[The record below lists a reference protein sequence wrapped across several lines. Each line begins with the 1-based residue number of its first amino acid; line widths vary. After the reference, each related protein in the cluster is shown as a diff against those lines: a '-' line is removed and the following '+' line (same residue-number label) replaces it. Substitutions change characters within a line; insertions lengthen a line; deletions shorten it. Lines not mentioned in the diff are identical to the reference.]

1 MKALILKEIKAFF
14 NGLPGYIAIL
24 AFLIIMG
31 LFLWVFPAQY
41 NIPEAG
47 YATLDSLFLLAPF
60 VFLFLVPAITMR
72 FFADEKRMGTLEMLM
87 TKPLSRTEVVMAKYL
102 AGLVLVVFSLLPTLV
117 YVISIRIF
125 SVPTGPD
132 MGAIWGSYLGL
143 LFLGMVYVSIGL
155 FASALTENQ
164 IVAFIIALFLSGF
177 LYVGP
182 EMLHSLEALG
192 SFDHFVRQL
201 GLFTHYSS
209 MGRGVVDSRDLLY
222 FFGVIVFFLSLTH
235 LFTGTGTRASRAWPR
250 MLIILMLIVVV
261 NTLGSLRFARLDLT
275 SDRRYSLTG
284 ATKELLR
291 GLDDAVYI
299 RVYLDGSLPAEFR
312 SLRKDTREMLDE
324 FRAHSEHIHY
334 TFVNP
339 SREVGDDPAELQE
352 YYRMLMGKGLEPTQ
366 IQVRAGDGT
375 SQRLVFPGALIT
387 HGEREMAVDLLQDHL
402 GLSVRQMLHNSS
414 LALEYTLASAI
425 KRISTEEPARI
436 AFIGDKGG
444 YQEPELV
451 SAMESLRD
459 FYQVD
464 RIRIG
469 KKPGELAGYRSLIVA
484 RPREAFTEQEK
495 FLLDQ
500 YLMQGGRMLWLVDPV
515 FADMDS
521 LAAHHETIGMAWDIN
536 MDDFFFRYGL
546 RLNPVLLKDLNAAPH
561 PFTTGMLAG
570 RPQINVL
577 PWFFFPVLSPVS
589 DHEIV
594 RNLNVIRTEFI
605 SSIDL
610 LEVEGVESHILLE
623 SSDYTRIMQVPVR
636 ISLDVLQYGP
646 DESLYTGPPQAV
658 AVLLEGEFP
667 SLYRNRLVPPGL
679 NLPDDFTRR
688 DHSLPAAMIVMA
700 DGSVIRNQFGSD
712 GRPLPLGYDR
722 VSGHQFGN
730 LDFILNA
737 VDYLSDD
744 SGIMEA
750 RARDVRLRLLDAQ
763 RLRQHRLGLQL
774 LNMLAPIVLLLSF
787 GSIRLFL
794 RKRKYTR

>member
-14 NGLPGYIAIL
+14 NGLSGYIAVL
-24 AFLIIMG
+24 AFLVIMG
-31 LFLWVFPAQY
+31 LFLWVFPAEY
-41 NIPEAG
+41 NIPDAG

-72 FFADEKRMGTLEMLM
+72 LFADEKRMGTLEMLM
-87 TKPLSRTEVVMAKYL
+87 TKPLGRLELVFSKYL
-102 AGLVLVVFSLLPTLV
+102 AGVVLVALSLLPTLV
-117 YVISIRIF
+117 YVLSLRLF
-125 SVPTGPD
+125 SAPPGPD
-132 MGAIWGSYLGL
+132 MGAIWASYLGL
-143 LFLGMVYVSIGL
+143 LFLGMVYAAIGL

-164 IVAFIIALFLSGF
+164 IVAFILALFLSGI
-177 LYVGP
+177 LYIGP
-182 EMLHSLEALG
+182 EMLHSLESLG
-192 SFDHFVRQL
+192 PLDHFVRQL

-209 MGRGVVDSRDLLY
+209 MGRGVIDSRDLLY
-222 FFGVIVFFLSLTH
+222 FLGVIVFFLSLTH
-235 LFTGTGTRASRAWPR
+235 LFAGTGTRPSRAWVR
-250 MLIILMLIVVV
+250 MVSIFVLIAVLNM
-261 NTLGSLRFARLDLT
+261 LGSVRFVRLDLT
-275 SDRRYSLTG
+275 GDQRYSLTR
-284 ATKELLR
+284 ATKEMLR

-299 RVYLDGSLPAEFR
+299 RVYLDGPLPAEFR

-339 SREVGDDPAELQE
+339 SREAGDDPAELQE
-352 YYRMLMGKGLEPTQ
+352 FYRMLAGKGLEPTQ
-366 IQVRAGDGT
+366 IQMRAGDGT
-375 SQRLVFPGALIT
+375 SQRVVFPGALIT
-387 HGEREMAVDLLQDHL
+387 KGEREMAVGLLHDHL

-414 LALEYTLASAI
+414 MALEYTLASAI
-425 KRISTEEPARI
+425 KRISTKEPARI
-436 AFIGDKGG
+436 AFVEGKGG
-444 YQEPELV
+444 YDEKELTSV
-451 SAMESLRD
+451 LEALRD

-469 KKPGELAGYRSLIVA
+469 NEPGALAEYRSLVIA
-484 RPREAFTEQEK
+484 RPREPFTEQEK

-521 LAAHHETIGMAWDIN
+521 LAGAHETIGMAWDIN
-536 MDDFFFRYGL
+536 MDDFFFRHGL

-561 PFTTGMLAG
+561 PFTTGMVAG

-577 PWFFFPVLSPVS
+577 PWFFFPVLTPVS

-605 SSIDL
+605 SSIDI
-610 LEVEGVESHILLE
+610 LEVDGVEPHVLLE
-623 SSDYTRIMQVPVR
+623 SSAYTRIMPVPVR

-646 DESLYTGPPQAV
+646 DESLYRGPPQAV
-658 AVLLEGEFP
+658 AVLVEGEFT
-667 SLYRNRLVPPGL
+667 SLYRHRLPPPGL
-679 NLPDDFTRR
+679 NLPEDFDRR
-688 DHSLPAAMIVMA
+688 DNSLPAAMIVMA
-700 DGSVIRNQFGSD
+700 DGSVVRNQFGSD

-730 LDFILNA
+730 QDFILNA

-750 RARDVRLRLLDAQ
+750 RARDHRLRLLDTQ
-763 RLRQHRLGLQL
+763 RVRQHRLGLQL
-774 LNMLAPIVLLLSF
+774 LNMLAPIVLLLAF

-794 RKRKYTR
+794 RKKKYNR